1 MRTAPVA
8 DAAMFHGPDFSARQS
23 GRIGVRKMLLFC
35 WLLCL
40 SLFDIRYR
48 RIPVWLL
55 LLGGVVILG
64 SGAYGCIRG
73 ENNGTELFLGMIPG
87 VLLLLL
93 AVATKKAGWADGVVL
108 MLLGSMLGFR
118 QCVMGTM
125 VSLAIISVF
134 SAVLLAL
141 RRVGKGTNIPYVPF
155 LAMGVML
162 CKLTGY

>member
-1 MRTAPVA
+1 M
-8 DAAMFHGPDFSARQS
+8 
-23 GRIGVRKMLLFC
+23 
-35 WLLCL
+35 
-40 SLFDIRYR
+40 
-48 RIPVWLL
+48 WLL

-93 AVATKKAGWADGVVL
+93 AAATKKAGWADGVVL

-155 LAMGVML
+155 LVMGVML